1 MPRRRAR
8 VATATGLHARPASLV
23 THKAAEG
30 GHPVLIGREGEPG
43 VDASSILSV
52 MGLRLQHGDQIE
64 LSSTSDD
71 AEALL
76 DELAA
81 LLESDLDLVEQA

>member
-1 MPRRRAR
+1 
-8 VATATGLHARPASLV
+8 
-23 THKAAEG
+23 
-30 GHPVLIGREGEPG
+30 
-43 VDASSILSV
+43 